1 MLFRSII
8 NQNYADGLELPPAPG
23 PKERILTPEET
34 AKIRAIADD
43 PRNGMHLTAQIA
55 MVLLYTGMRI
65 DELLSLPRDNV
76 DLENGNLTG
85 GEKTAAGKG
94 RFIPILN
101 PIKNILAEWML
112 LSIGEKYL
120 LPTESGNKKDKN
132 NVEHSFRKL
141 MLDLGINQADTP
153 IRDRI
158 TPHALRRTATTL
170 LVEANVAPTATKKIM
185 GHTNFSTTARY
196 YVAHRQKFLTDE
208 MKKAESLFE
217 ERENEED

>member
-1 MLFRSII
+1 MKQDII

-85 GEKTAAGKG
+85 GRKDCCWKG
-94 RFIPILN
+94 ALY
-101 PIKNILAEWML
+101 
-112 LSIGEKYL
+112 SYL
-120 LPTESGNKKDKN
+120 KPDQEYSCRMDA
-132 NVEHSFRKL
+132 VEHRRK
-141 MLDLGINQADTP
+141 ISSS
-153 IRDRI
+153 
-158 TPHALRRTATTL
+158 H
-170 LVEANVAPTATKKIM
+170 
-185 GHTNFSTTARY
+185 
-196 YVAHRQKFLTDE
+196 
-208 MKKAESLFE
+208 
-217 ERENEED
+217 